1 VLTLEWR
8 KHTDETRERKP
19 SKHKAFSNDYKYTAG
34 SQEETI
40 HTDTDKASQGERER
54 EITESEVG
62 SEKEYKRKRMSRG
75 ERARERKESQRKP
88 IQPTDKQGYRRE
100 ER

>member
-1 VLTLEWR
+1 MKQERGNQANTKPFLMIINTQLAPR
-8 KHTDETRERKP
+8 RKP
-19 SKHKAFSNDYKYTAG
+19 STQTQIMPAR
-34 SQEETI
+34 
-40 HTDTDKASQGERER
+40 ERER